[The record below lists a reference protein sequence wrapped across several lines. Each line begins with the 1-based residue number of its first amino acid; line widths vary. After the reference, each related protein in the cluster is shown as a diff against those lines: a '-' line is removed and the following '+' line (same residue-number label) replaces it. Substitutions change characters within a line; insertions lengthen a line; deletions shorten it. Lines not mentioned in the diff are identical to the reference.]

1 MYINGI
7 IYVSRDFS
15 TWINKQKMP
24 DSISTRPD
32 LVFCSDLCEVGNG
45 EIKPVGTS
53 KSCVDV
59 ARARVLETC
68 KRQLHV
74 RLKTASL
81 PIEATTFGVLV
92 YGKKKARFVLQSFYL
107 GNILIFFII
116 I

>member
-92 YGKKKARFVLQSFYL
+92 YGKKS
-107 GNILIFFII
+107 
-116 I
+116 